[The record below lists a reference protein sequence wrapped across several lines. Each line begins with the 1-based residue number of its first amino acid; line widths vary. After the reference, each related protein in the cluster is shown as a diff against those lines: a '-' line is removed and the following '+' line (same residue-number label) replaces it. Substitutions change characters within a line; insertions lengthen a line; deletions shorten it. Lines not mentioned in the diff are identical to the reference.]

1 MSGFQTQ
8 VYEQLDKLDDYLADK
23 NSSERAAFGLI
34 VGIAIAALIYFALY
48 DLSVGYEMEYEAYH
62 NDVSAKL
69 QQENDYISSMDNGGF
84 VSLEQQINNTKKDIN
99 QAQENLKYLQ
109 GLIDEVF
116 DYSNDWFLTFDSASK
131 AAVSMGLTVNGTE
144 VEVNDTASLGGMKY
158 SSFVLFGYGKFS
170 DILKYIDWLEI
181 YGKFISIDSVI
192 IESKNNRLNFSIL
205 IKNYRGGA

>member
-1 MSGFQTQ
+1 MSGLQTQ
-8 VYEQLDKLDDYLADK
+8 VYEQLDKLDDYLANK
-23 NSSERAAFGLI
+23 NSSERAAFGFI
-34 VGIAIAALIYFALY
+34 VGIAIAALMYFALY
-48 DLSVGYEMEYEAYH
+48 DLSAGYEMEYRGIH
-62 NDVSAKL
+62 DDISSKL

-84 VSLEQQINNTKKDIN
+84 LTLEQQINNSQKDIN

-116 DYSNDWFLTFDSASK
+116 VYSKDWFLTFDDASK
-131 AAVSMGLTVNGTE
+131 AAVAMGLTVNGTE
-144 VEVNDTASLGGMKY
+144 VEMNDTSSLGGMKY

-181 YGKFISIDSVI
+181 YGKFISIDNVI
-192 IESKNNRLNFSIL
+192 IESKDNRLNFSIL